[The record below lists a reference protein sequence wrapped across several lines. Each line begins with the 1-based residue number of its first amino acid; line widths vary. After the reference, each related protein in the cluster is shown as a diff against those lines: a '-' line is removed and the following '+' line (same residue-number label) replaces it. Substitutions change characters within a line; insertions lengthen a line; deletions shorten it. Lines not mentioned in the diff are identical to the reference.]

1 MLNFIGNRYKL
12 LNCEGDIEFNKI
24 YKAKDAYNNE
34 SVLIKIVEHTPN
46 ISEDFI
52 SNLID
57 QSTVLREINS
67 PYILKIINVGVHY
80 TDEATYL
87 YIVNEYSDGI
97 GLESIIRGNDVHLE
111 ALINVVTQI
120 LKSLESAYSFGL
132 YHGDLKPSNILVDKQ
147 YNVKVCDFG
156 VTKANNGIN
165 IRACN
170 EIKYLSPHQL
180 CINYTDSESDFFSLG
195 VILFEVVFKKL
206 PFAKS
211 KNEDEMLKLIDKGVN
226 WNTLKGING
235 NEELVKII
243 KRLLGRTNKYTNT
256 QDIIIDLTSV
266 MYYKANIEDTLEINK
281 NITEYKTELG
291 KTKRRNSKLVLM
303 AGIVALISLMV
314 LTSI

>member
-34 SVLIKIVEHTPN
+34 SVLLKIVEHTPS

-57 QSTVLREINS
+57 ESTMLREINS
-67 PYILKIINVGVHY
+67 PYILKIIDVGVHY

-87 YIVNEYSDGI
+87 YIVNEYSNGI
-97 GLESIIRGNDVHLE
+97 GLESIIRGNYVHLE
-111 ALINVVTQI
+111 GLINMATQI

-132 YHGDLKPSNILVDKQ
+132 YHGDLKPSNILVDEQ

-165 IRACN
+165 LRVCN
-170 EIKYLSPHQL
+170 EIRYLSPHQL

-195 VILFEVVFKKL
+195 LILFEAIFKKL
-206 PFAKS
+206 PFGES
-211 KNEDEMLKLIDKGVN
+211 KNEEEMLKLIDKGVN
-226 WNTLKGING
+226 WNTLKAING
-235 NEELVKII
+235 NGELVKII
-243 KRLLGRTNKYTNT
+243 KRLLGRANKYTNT

-266 MYYKANIEDTLEINK
+266 MYNKANIEDTLEIN
-281 NITEYKTELG
+281 EYSTKQELG
-291 KTKRRNSKLVLM
+291 NTKRKKSKLVLM

-314 LTSI
+314 LISV